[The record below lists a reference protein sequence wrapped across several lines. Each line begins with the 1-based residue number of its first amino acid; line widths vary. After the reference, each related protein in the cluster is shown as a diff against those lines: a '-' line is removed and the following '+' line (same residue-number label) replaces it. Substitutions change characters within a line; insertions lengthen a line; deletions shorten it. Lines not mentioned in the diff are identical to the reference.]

1 MVFPYHLYYR
11 VNFCE
16 PLCLLFISLCA
27 VGVCGWQAFRCFRCS
42 TDYRY
47 LVSNVVILV
56 IAIFF
61 LYLSISSL
69 SQGGIYLLKETD
81 RDAVSACGHIEDIV
95 QHTGFNMH
103 KYYYQGATELSYEV
117 RIDGESYFVISPTN
131 YAVGDYVEFTY
142 LPLSGFVLSIY
153 PK

>member
-16 PLCLLFISLCA
+16 PLCIMFFSLCA
-27 VGVCGWQAFRCFRCS
+27 AGVCGWKAFRFFRCS
-42 TDYRY
+42 LDYRY
-47 LVSNVVILV
+47 LVANVVILV

-61 LYLSISSL
+61 VCLSVHSL

-81 RDAVSACGHIEDIV
+81 RDSVSACGRIEDIV
-95 QHTGFNMH
+95 QHSGFNMH
-103 KYYYQGATELSYEV
+103 KYYYQGVTALSHEV
-117 RIDGESYFVISPTN
+117 RIDGESYFVISPTD

-142 LPLSGFVLSIY
+142 LPLSGFVLSIF